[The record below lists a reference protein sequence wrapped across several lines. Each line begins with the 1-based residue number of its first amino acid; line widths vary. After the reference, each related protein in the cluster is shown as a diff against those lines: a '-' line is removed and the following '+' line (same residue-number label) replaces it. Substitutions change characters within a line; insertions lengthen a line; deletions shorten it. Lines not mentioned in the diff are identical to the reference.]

1 MAFTLGFMAAASV
14 YLLLS
19 HNLVRVLFG
28 LILLSNAA
36 NFVIFAAGGM
46 TEGLPP
52 LIAPGAK
59 ELTGVYSNP
68 LPQALILTAIVISFG
83 LLAFALVLVYRGY
96 QELGT
101 VDSDRMRL
109 AEPPH
114 PDQDIPEP
122 EEPRRVHVRD
132 AAHRVGNIGG
142 PVGREPAGREPAGS
156 DAS

>member
-1 MAFTLGFMAAASV
+1 VETLVAFTVGVMAAGSV

-52 LIAPGAK
+52 LIGLEEKA
-59 ELTGVYSNP
+59 LTGVYSNP

-122 EEPRRVHVRD
+122 EEPGRLHVRD
-132 AAHRVGNIGG
+132 ASRRVENL
-142 PVGREPAGREPAGS
+142 GS
-156 DAS
+156 SQS

>member
-1 MAFTLGFMAAASV
+1 VETLMAFTVGVMAAGSV

-28 LILLSNAA
+28 LILLSNTA

-52 LIAPGAK
+52 LIEPGQSA
-59 ELTGVYSNP
+59 LTGTYSNP

-83 LLAFALVLVYRGY
+83 LLAFALVLVYRAY

-114 PDQDIPEP
+114 PDQHIPEP
-122 EEPRRVHVRD
+122 EEPVRLHVRD
-132 AAHRVGNIGG
+132 AARRLESV
-142 PVGREPAGREPAGS
+142 GS
-156 DAS
+156 DAP

>member
-1 MAFTLGFMAAASV
+1 VETLMAFTVGVMAAGSV

-52 LIAPGAK
+52 LIGPGGAALS
-59 ELTGVYSNP
+59 EPYSNP

-122 EEPRRVHVRD
+122 EEPDRMHVRD
-132 AAHRVGNIGG
+132 ASRRVENVGG
-142 PVGREPAGREPAGS
+142 PES
-156 DAS
+156 

>member
-1 MAFTLGFMAAASV
+1 METLMAFTVGIMAAGSV

-52 LIAPGAK
+52 LIEPGSTA
-59 ELTGVYSNP
+59 LTGTYSNP

-114 PDQDIPEP
+114 PNQHIPEP
-122 EEPRRVHVRD
+122 EEPVRLHVRD
-132 AAHRVGNIGG
+132 AARRLENV
-142 PVGREPAGREPAGS
+142 GS
-156 DAS
+156 DAP

>member
-1 MAFTLGFMAAASV
+1 VETLVAFTVGVMAAGSV

-52 LIAPGAK
+52 LIGPGESALS
-59 ELTGVYSNP
+59 EPYSNP

-101 VDSDRMRL
+101 VNSDRMRL

-122 EEPRRVHVRD
+122 EEPVRLHTRNAAKRVKN
-132 AAHRVGNIGG
+132 VGG
-142 PVGREPAGREPAGS
+142 

>member
-1 MAFTLGFMAAASV
+1 MAAGSV

-19 HNLVRVLFG
+19 HNLVRMLFG

-46 TEGLPP
+46 TR
-52 LIAPGAK
+52 GAAAADRARARPC
-59 ELTGVYSNP
+59 LTEPYSNP
-68 LPQALILTAIVISFG
+68 LPQALILTAIVIGFG

-114 PDQDIPEP
+114 PDQEIPEP
-122 EEPRRVHVRD
+122 EEPDRLHVRD
-132 AAHRVGNIGG
+132 AARRVENI
-142 PVGREPAGREPAGS
+142 RS

>member
-1 MAFTLGFMAAASV
+1 VETLVAFTVGVMAAGSV

-52 LIAPGAK
+52 LIGLEEKA
-59 ELTGVYSNP
+59 LTGVYSNP

-114 PDQDIPEP
+114 PHQDIAEP
-122 EEPRRVHVRD
+122 EEPVRLHVRD
-132 AAHRVGNIGG
+132 AARRLENVGS
-142 PVGREPAGREPAGS
+142 EKS
-156 DAS
+156 

>member
-1 MAFTLGFMAAASV
+1 MAFTIGVMTAGSV

-46 TEGLPP
+46 VEGLPP
-52 LIAPGAK
+52 LIERGSTG
-59 ELTGVYSNP
+59 LTEPYSNP

-114 PDQDIPEP
+114 PDQEIPEP
-122 EEPRRVHVRD
+122 EEPVRLRVRD
-132 AAHRVGNIGG
+132 AARWVGNI
-142 PVGREPAGREPAGS
+142 RS

>member
-1 MAFTLGFMAAASV
+1 VETLVAFTVGVMAAGSV

-19 HNLVRVLFG
+19 HNLVRMLFG

-46 TEGLPP
+46 SEGLPP
-52 LIAPGAK
+52 LIGRGDYVLEAP
-59 ELTGVYSNP
+59 YSNP

-122 EEPRRVHVRD
+122 EEPERMHVRD
-132 AAHRVGNIGG
+132 ASRRVENVGG
-142 PVGREPAGREPAGS
+142 PES
-156 DAS
+156 

>member
-1 MAFTLGFMAAASV
+1 VETLMAFTIGVMAAGSV

-46 TEGLPP
+46 IEGLPP
-52 LIAPGAK
+52 LI
-59 ELTGVYSNP
+59 ELGSTGLTEP
-68 LPQALILTAIVISFG
+68 LILTAIVISFG

-114 PDQDIPEP
+114 PNQEIPEP
-122 EEPRRVHVRD
+122 EEPVRLRVRD
-132 AAHRVGNIGG
+132 AARRVENI
-142 PVGREPAGREPAGS
+142 RS

>member
-1 MAFTLGFMAAASV
+1 MAFTVGIMAAGSV
-14 YLLLS
+14 YLMLS

-52 LIAPGAK
+52 LIGAG
-59 ELTGVYSNP
+59 ERALAGSYSNP

-122 EEPRRVHVRD
+122 EEPARMHVRD
-132 AAHRVGNIGG
+132 ASRRVENVGG
-142 PVGREPAGREPAGS
+142 PES
-156 DAS
+156 

>member
-1 MAFTLGFMAAASV
+1 VETIMAFAVGIMAAGSV
-14 YLLLS
+14 YLMLS

-52 LIAPGAK
+52 LIGAGEKALSAP
-59 ELTGVYSNP
+59 YSNP

-101 VDSDRMRL
+101 VDSDRMRF

-122 EEPRRVHVRD
+122 EEPRRPMVRD
-132 AAHRVGNIGG
+132 AAHRIENVQLEN
-142 PVGREPAGREPAGS
+142 AGS
-156 DAS
+156 DAE

>member
-1 MAFTLGFMAAASV
+1 METLMAFTIGVMAAGSV

-46 TEGLPP
+46 IEGLPP
-52 LIAPGAK
+52 LI
-59 ELTGVYSNP
+59 ELGSTGLTEPYSNP

-114 PDQDIPEP
+114 PDQEIPEP
-122 EEPRRVHVRD
+122 EEPVRLRVRD
-132 AAHRVGNIGG
+132 AARRVENI
-142 PVGREPAGREPAGS
+142 RS

>member
-1 MAFTLGFMAAASV
+1 MAFTIGVMAAGSV

-46 TEGLPP
+46 VEGLPP
-52 LIAPGAK
+52 LIERGSTV
-59 ELTGVYSNP
+59 LTEPYSNP

-114 PDQDIPEP
+114 PDQEIPEP
-122 EEPRRVHVRD
+122 EEPVRLHVRD
-132 AAHRVGNIGG
+132 AARRVGNI
-142 PVGREPAGREPAGS
+142 RS

>member
-1 MAFTLGFMAAASV
+1 METLMAFTVGVMAAGSV

-52 LIAPGAK
+52 LIGPEESA
-59 ELTGVYSNP
+59 LTGAYSNP

-101 VDSDRMRL
+101 VNSDRMRL

-122 EEPRRVHVRD
+122 EEPARLYTRNAAKRVRN
-132 AAHRVGNIGG
+132 VGG
-142 PVGREPAGREPAGS
+142 

>member
-1 MAFTLGFMAAASV
+1 VETLVAFTVGVMAAGSV

-52 LIAPGAK
+52 LIGLEEKA
-59 ELTGVYSNP
+59 LTGVYSNP

-114 PDQDIPEP
+114 PNQEIPEP
-122 EEPRRVHVRD
+122 EEPVRLRVRD
-132 AAHRVGNIGG
+132 AARRVENI
-142 PVGREPAGREPAGS
+142 RS

>member
-1 MAFTLGFMAAASV
+1 METIMAFTVGIMAAGSV
-14 YLLLS
+14 YLMLS

-52 LIAPGAK
+52 LIGAGEK
-59 ELTGVYSNP
+59 ALTGAYSNP

-114 PDQDIPEP
+114 SDQDIPEP
-122 EEPRRVHVRD
+122 EEPGRLHVRD
-132 AAHRVGNIGG
+132 ASRRVENL
-142 PVGREPAGREPAGS
+142 GS
-156 DAS
+156 SQS

>member
-1 MAFTLGFMAAASV
+1 METLVAFTVGVMAAGSV

-46 TEGLPP
+46 SEGLPP
-52 LIAPGAK
+52 LIGRGESVLMEP
-59 ELTGVYSNP
+59 YSNP

-101 VDSDRMRL
+101 LDSDRMRL
-109 AEPPH
+109 AEPPY
-114 PDQDIPEP
+114 PDQEIPEP
-122 EEPRRVHVRD
+122 EEPNRLRIRD
-132 AAHRVGNIGG
+132 AARRVENI
-142 PVGREPAGREPAGS
+142 RSE
-156 DAS
+156 AS